1 MYAAIAYSF
10 ALFVFVMFAVSYF
23 TYKHWAKPVRIQD
36 RLGNAAVAPTLEQIG
51 EGEKKFVVRVIQQV
65 GEKATSM
72 ANPADATVA
81 KRQLVAAGYRTEA
94 ALKIYYG
101 MKVIMSGALAIFA
114 FTFRTN
120 VSTGLKGWIF
130 VAVAIFAG
138 YMLPN
143 FFVEKVMKRRHEKL
157 RFALPDALDLMVVCM
172 EAGLG
177 LDQTIAN
184 VSRELATTHPAI
196 AEEMG
201 LVNLEMRHGKRR
213 SDALRNLGDRTMQPD
228 LKKLVST
235 MIQSDKFG
243 SSIAET
249 LRTHSE
255 FLRTRRRQEAEERA
269 AKVGVKL
276 VFPIFFFILPS
287 MLVVAAGPGV
297 LALWK
302 HLFPMMKNMQ

>member
-1 MYAAIAYSF
+1 
-10 ALFVFVMFAVSYF
+10 
-23 TYKHWAKPVRIQD
+23 
-36 RLGNAAVAPTLEQIG
+36 
-51 EGEKKFVVRVIQQV
+51 
-65 GEKATSM
+65 
-72 ANPADATVA
+72 
-81 KRQLVAAGYRTEA
+81 
-94 ALKIYYG
+94 
-101 MKVIMSGALAIFA
+101 
-114 FTFRTN
+114 
-120 VSTGLKGWIF
+120 
-130 VAVAIFAG
+130 
-138 YMLPN
+138 
-143 FFVEKVMKRRHEKL
+143 
-157 RFALPDALDLMVVCM
+157 
-172 EAGLG
+172 
-177 LDQTIAN
+177 
-184 VSRELATTHPAI
+184 RELATTHPAI